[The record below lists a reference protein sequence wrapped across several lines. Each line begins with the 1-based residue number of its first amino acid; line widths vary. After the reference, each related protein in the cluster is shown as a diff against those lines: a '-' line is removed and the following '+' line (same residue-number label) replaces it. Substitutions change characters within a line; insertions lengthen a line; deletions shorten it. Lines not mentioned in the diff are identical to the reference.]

1 MDMAKLAAEHGLDR
15 VGGRPSLPQ
24 YIKQLWKRSDFTL
37 TLSRYRI
44 QSENERNRLGMLWV
58 VLRPTFSAII
68 YGTIFG
74 VLLHGAG
81 VRPPDFV
88 PFVVIGVFMLEFFN
102 SSMNGGAKSIISNA
116 SLVQS
121 LPFPRIVLPIA
132 TVMQNLLNFMPT
144 MALMIIVAVI
154 YGARPS
160 WEWLLFIPLIILFWI
175 FCQGVAF
182 IFARVTVHF
191 RDLSQVTPFI
201 SRMIFYTSGVFF
213 SLDEMI
219 DRLGRPDL
227 QPLADWH
234 PLNEV
239 LSISRGILMN
249 GYEIPYEYF
258 GYFAIWAAVIFAFGF
273 VFFWQAEERYG
284 RDE

>member
-24 YIKQLWKRSDFTL
+24 YIKRLWKRGDFTL

-68 YGTIFG
+68 YGVIFG
-74 VLLHGAG
+74 VILGGAG
-81 VRPPDFV
+81 MRPDDFV

-144 MALMIIVAVI
+144 MALMIIVAVMW
-154 YGARPS
+154 GRGLRGS
-160 WEWLLFIPLIILFWI
+160 G
-175 FCQGVAF
+175 CSSSRSSSSSGSSV
-182 IFARVTVHF
+182 RVL
-191 RDLSQVTPFI
+191 RSS
-201 SRMIFYTSGVFF
+201 SRVS
-213 SLDEMI
+213 
-219 DRLGRPDL
+219 P
-227 QPLADWH
+227 
-234 PLNEV
+234 
-239 LSISRGILMN
+239 SISGTSVR
-249 GYEIPYEYF
+249 
-258 GYFAIWAAVIFAFGF
+258 
-273 VFFWQAEERYG
+273 
-284 RDE
+284 